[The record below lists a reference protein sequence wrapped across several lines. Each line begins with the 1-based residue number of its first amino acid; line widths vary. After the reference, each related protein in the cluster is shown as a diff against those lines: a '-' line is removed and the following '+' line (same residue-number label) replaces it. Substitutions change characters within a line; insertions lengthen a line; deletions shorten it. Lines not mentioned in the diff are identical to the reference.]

1 MHSLIAA
8 ALVVVSAVAFGAASS
23 NAAELGD
30 QWMSKIR
37 RDHPRLFFNKDT
49 WPLVKARADD
59 VFLHLIQ
66 VGDRSLAGM
75 TEAKLLE
82 ADGAVGVSF
91 QADDRSV
98 SVLFGAVGGPS
109 GHIRIA
115 ARGANLTDKEL
126 ARSVMPQAG
135 IGSPENPL

>member
-1 MHSLIAA
+1 VELAHNCILIHQPGEPFADYWGQECNDPEGKVNYGGMNRTA
-8 ALVVVSAVAFGAASS
+8 GGGRVAAFGT
-23 NAAELGD
+23 N
-30 QWMSKIR
+30 
-37 RDHPRLFFNKDT
+37 H
-49 WPLVKARADD
+49 
-59 VFLHLIQ
+59 LHLIQ
-66 VGDRSLAGM
+66 VGDRSLPGM

-82 ADGAVGVSF
+82 ADGIVGVSF